1 MFESDHRTY
10 YYDWRRYVSC
20 RTFCPWW
27 GLADA
32 WSEFTGECLNLA
44 TADTLERSVCMGSW
58 GGYSVQ
64 YEMFGSIPNLYLL
77 DAISVSLDVRTQMTP
92 DIVKCPLRRVGG
104 SFLAENHWF
113 KGKQ

>member
-1 MFESDHRTY
+1 
-10 YYDWRRYVSC
+10 
-20 RTFCPWW
+20 
-27 GLADA
+27 
-32 WSEFTGECLNLA
+32 
-44 TADTLERSVCMGSW
+44 
-58 GGYSVQ
+58 VQ